1 MRCPFHGP
9 SCPSLARH
17 GSCSHHL
24 QEHRH
29 SGSLRDGAV
38 SVCVRRGRRNQNV
51 PAAIAQGV
59 TKLLVST
66 GRSVPI
72 ARPVGKI
79 HHENGGD
86 SMLRRVFICM
96 FLFGGTACSS
106 STTTE
111 PSATDGGVYVNG
123 YAFQSCASSASPLP
137 GWRSCQGTVRLIINR
152 ALSSGYVSVFFN
164 YPTSS
169 RNLEVTPLHFTE

>member
-1 MRCPFHGP
+1 
-9 SCPSLARH
+9 
-17 GSCSHHL
+17 
-24 QEHRH
+24 
-29 SGSLRDGAV
+29 
-38 SVCVRRGRRNQNV
+38 
-51 PAAIAQGV
+51 
-59 TKLLVST
+59 
-66 GRSVPI
+66 
-72 ARPVGKI
+72 
-79 HHENGGD
+79 
-86 SMLRRVFICM
+86 MLRRVFICM

-164 YPTSS
+164 YPDSGAFYHGHLYVGSGVPGTVTVNVVNDYISHCVTTYPTSI
-169 RNLEVTPLHFTE
+169 EVYDGPQSAQSAPLLLSLSQTLNFTCG